1 MSTLRNTL
9 PVLALALA
17 ASACAPNTST
27 VGQRIT
33 CETDPDSGVILS
45 CQPGEGDDD
54 GDADSCEDI
63 DEDGDGQPE
72 DSDDADDD
80 DAGSGSST
88 GGGVLLFTEG
98 SDDDS
103 DDSDDS
109 TSETDC
115 DADDDGVDD
124 GEDDDD
130 DNDGIDDDDDCDE
143 QEGED
148 GDEADLPYDI
158 EMDLGQAYT
167 PIADAFAE
175 RGAQPEAILSV
186 EMDGGGAGWRL
197 AELQAGAT
205 FTVTDADCAHAGNR
219 DAGRDRVIVT
229 WRADG
234 HVESD
239 HLDLRYCEE

>member
-1 MSTLRNTL
+1 MSMLRNTL
-9 PVLALALA
+9 PAFAIAL
-17 ASACAPNTST
+17 ASACAPNTSS
-27 VGQRIT
+27 VGQHIT
-33 CETDPDSGVILS
+33 CETDPNSGVILS
-45 CQPGEGDDD
+45 CQPGEGT

-72 DSDDADDD
+72 DSDTSDDE

-88 GGGVLLFTEG
+88 DGALSFAEGSGSG
-98 SDDDS
+98 SDDDETTSSS
-103 DDSDDS
+103 DCDSDD
-109 TSETDC
+109 
-115 DADDDGVDD
+115 DGIDD
-124 GEDDDD
+124 GEDSDD

-143 QEGED
+143 EEGGD
-148 GDEADLPYDI
+148 GDSADLPYDI
-158 EMDLGQAYT
+158 KMVNGQSYT
-167 PIADAFAE
+167 PVVDAFAE
-175 RGAQPEAILSV
+175 KGGQPEAILSV

-229 WRADG
+229 WRTDTG

-239 HLDLRYCEE
+239 HLDLRYCE